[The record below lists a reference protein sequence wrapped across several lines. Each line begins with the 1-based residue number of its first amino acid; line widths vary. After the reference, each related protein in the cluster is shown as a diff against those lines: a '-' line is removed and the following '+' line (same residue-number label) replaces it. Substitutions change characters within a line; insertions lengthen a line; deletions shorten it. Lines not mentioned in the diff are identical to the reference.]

1 MANIIRRN
9 ERRPLN
15 ADLAPMFSP
24 MWEPL
29 QLLRE
34 LGSLRPFES
43 LREIGPMMMERGFA
57 PRFDVKETRDAYVFT
72 ADVPGVREDD
82 IEISVAGN
90 HLSING
96 RREEE
101 ERHEEDQ
108 YYAYERSF
116 GTFART
122 FALPDGADPDR
133 VTAEFKNGVLRISV
147 GKRPEVQSRRVSI
160 SGMAEKAKEKV
171 IQAAESVKESVKE
184 KMSGGSSSPAHGSS
198 SPAHVSSDVSSAG
211 SGSASEMKPGDK
223 DKNKPNR

>member
-1 MANIIRRN
+1 
-9 ERRPLN
+9 
-15 ADLAPMFSP
+15 MFSP
-24 MWEPL
+24 IWEPF

-43 LREIGPMMMERGFA
+43 LREIGPTMMERGFA

-82 IEISVAGN
+82 LEISVTGN
-90 HLSING
+90 HLSVSG

-101 ERHEEDQ
+101 EHHDEDQ

-116 GTFART
+116 GTFMRN
-122 FALPDGADPDR
+122 FALPEGADHDR
-133 VTAEFKNGVLRISV
+133 VTADFKNGVLRISV
-147 GKRPEVQSRRVSI
+147 GKRPEVQPRRVSI

-171 IQAAESVKESVKE
+171 IQAAESVKE
-184 KMSGGSSSPAHGSS
+184 KMSGSSGSGSSSSHGGSTS
-198 SPAHVSSDVSSAG
+198 DTSPASESA
-211 SGSASEMKPGDK
+211 MKPGDK